1 MEIAKQITS
10 LNLRRGNGPS
20 GRWQKCL
27 DSESKCEGAK
37 VGLGATTPSINTRVE
52 AHANSDTMVVI
63 IPVNI
68 AIVFRSRTEG
78 ANLKES
84 PSRSVENYYARMEL
98 VAIWLYFYGDSRRA
112 NIAFWLVVAIR
123 RSCIACVRLIQVEQ
137 VVKRSTKTKY

>member
-1 MEIAKQITS
+1 MSKQITS

-84 PSRSVENYYARMEL
+84 PSRNMEYIIMQEFNWWL
-98 VAIWLYFYGDSRRA
+98 FGFIFMATVAGLTTLLGWWWLLGTPV
-112 NIAFWLVVAIR
+112 WLAYDWW
-123 RSCIACVRLIQVEQ
+123 RS
-137 VVKRSTKTKY
+137 

>member
-1 MEIAKQITS
+1 MSLHLEIAKQITS
-10 LNLRRGNGPS
+10 LNLRRGNSPS

-84 PSRSVENYYARMEL
+84 PSSNMEY
-98 VAIWLYFYGDSRRA
+98 IMQEFNWWLFGFIFMCT
-112 NIAFWLVVAIR
+112 IAGLTTFFGWWWLLGVPVLLAYDL
-123 RSCIACVRLIQVEQ
+123 S
-137 VVKRSTKTKY
+137 KWNK

>member
-98 VAIWLYFYGDSRRA
+98 VAIWLYFYGNNRRA
-112 NIAFWLVVAIR
+112 NIAFWLVVAT
-123 RSCIACVRLIQVEQ
+123 RSSSMARVRLIQVEQ
-137 VVKRSTKTKY
+137 VVKLSG